1 MSLIFNVLLVLHIIG
16 GTAGIMSG
24 TINIIRK
31 KGDLLHKNVGKIFLY
46 SMLMTG
52 FSSLTLA
59 TMHPNNLLFIIGIF
73 TIFLVGTG
81 RRYLSLKGL
90 AKGQRPH
97 LVDWLLTGMMLVF
110 GIIFISFGVYF
121 LIKNEL
127 FGIVYLVFGLTGL
140 RYVMKD
146 FNYYRGQKITL
157 KNYWLIEHIGRT
169 MAGYLASLTA
179 LLVVNSA
186 YLSFIPTVL
195 LWLLP
200 TIVFVPLIVYWSKKN
215 KVILQ

>member
-1 MSLIFNVLLVLHIIG
+1 MFNAILVLHIIG
-16 GTAGIMSG
+16 GTLGIITG

-31 KGDLLHKNVGKIFLY
+31 KGDKLHKNVGKIFLY
-46 SMLMTG
+46 SMLVTG

-59 TMHPNNLLFIIGIF
+59 TMHPNNFLFIIGVF

-110 GIIFISFGVYF
+110 GIIFMVFGVFF
-121 LIKNEL
+121 LFKNEL
-127 FGIVYLVFGLTGL
+127 FGIVYLVFGVAGL

-146 FNYYRGQKITL
+146 FRYYRGQKITL

-186 YLSFIPTVL
+186 YLPFIPTVL

-215 KVILQ
+215 MVKL